1 MPLDEDKGAGIKMDM
16 KLELVPI
23 PVSDVDR
30 AKTFYVEKVGFN
42 LDHDVQVSDAMRVV
56 QLTPPGSACSI
67 VIGTGM
73 PEISGMQ
80 PGMVKALH
88 LVVADINKARE
99 ALAGRSV
106 EVGEVDEYP
115 GGIKYVYFSDP
126 DGNSWV
132 LQEMPANH

>member
-56 QLTPPGSACSI
+56 QLTL
-67 VIGTGM
+67 
-73 PEISGMQ
+73 
-80 PGMVKALH
+80 PGMASHFTKKRHYSL
-88 LVVADINKARE
+88 
-99 ALAGRSV
+99 
-106 EVGEVDEYP
+106 
-115 GGIKYVYFSDP
+115 
-126 DGNSWV
+126 
-132 LQEMPANH
+132 